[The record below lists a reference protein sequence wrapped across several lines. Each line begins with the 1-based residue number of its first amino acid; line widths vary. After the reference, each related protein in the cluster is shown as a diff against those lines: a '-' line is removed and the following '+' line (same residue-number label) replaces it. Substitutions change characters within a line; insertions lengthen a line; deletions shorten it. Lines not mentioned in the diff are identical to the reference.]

1 MFKRFIMLIALVMAT
16 GLPALAQSSM
26 TDQQIMD
33 YVISEND
40 KGVDRKTIV
49 TNLMERGVSIDR
61 IRKIS
66 KKYDKQKAG
75 SVNGAKN
82 ITSSKSENRL
92 RVNNGKEKEI
102 KDRTSNYRKSN
113 DDPLRNKKLTNK
125 QRELMRMQREEEYYD
140 EFDTFLPDSL
150 EMYNDIFG
158 EEEAEEDKPK
168 KKIFGHDIFNNKTLT
183 FEPEMNIATPADYRL
198 GPGDVVYIDI
208 YGASQKQD
216 ECSVTP
222 DGYINISGYGPVQVE
237 GLTVAQ
243 ANSRLK
249 ATVGNRFAGSS
260 IKLSVGQTK
269 TITVHVFGD
278 VQNPG
283 SYTLS
288 AFATVFNALY
298 MAGGPTETGTLR
310 NIKVLRNGRPLTT
323 VDIYDYILN
332 GNLKGNIRLASE
344 DVIYVETY
352 ECLVNVTG
360 KVKRPMYYE
369 MKSNESVATLLKY
382 AGGFTGDAYED
393 VVRLIRKKG
402 EGGMYS
408 FHSLNEFER
417 GTFQLCD
424 GDSVDVDST
433 LQRFSNM
440 VEIRGAVMRPGMYQ
454 MDGSVSTLRQLIE
467 VAGGLSED
475 AIKTRGILHRRKEDR
490 SLETKSINIAG
501 LLEHSI
507 ADIALSNEDVLY
519 IPSRQDF
526 NDELTLTIE
535 GEVLYP
541 GIYEYAENTTIEDL
555 ILQAGG
561 LTDNASMAKVDVARR
576 VRDNLSSEAATEI
589 AEFHSFSI
597 KEGFVIDDNEGF
609 TLQPYDVVSVR
620 RAPNNIDQ
628 RAVSVEGEITFG
640 GNYTITK
647 KNYRLSDLVKNAGG
661 VTKDAYVKGAHLERR
676 LTFDEKERQQSIVMM
691 LMRADTQGRD
701 SLTWA
706 KRQEI
711 SDTKIVGIE
720 LDKAL
725 EHPGNDKYDIVLEE
739 GDRLVIPQYDNT
751 VTISGEVMYPNT
763 VAYNPQASLSYYIN
777 QAGGFGLQA
786 RKNRVFVMNK
796 NGTASRV
803 KSSKDIQPGSTI
815 VVTAKAK
822 KERLT
827 TAQILSM
834 SMSFASLGAVM
845 ISALKK

>member
-168 KKIFGHDIFNNKTLT
+168 KKIFGHDIFNNKALT

-803 KSSKDIQPGSTI
+803 RSSKDIKPGSTI

-845 ISALKK
+845 INALR

>member
-61 IRKIS
+61 IRNLS
-66 KKYDKQKAG
+66 KKYEKQKAG

-168 KKIFGHDIFNNKTLT
+168 KKIFGHDIFNNKDLT

-803 KSSKDIQPGSTI
+803 RSSKDIKPGSTI

-845 ISALKK
+845 INALR

>member
-168 KKIFGHDIFNNKTLT
+168 KKIFGHDIFNNKDLT

-845 ISALKK
+845 INALR

>member
-168 KKIFGHDIFNNKTLT
+168 KKIFGHDIFNNKALT

>member
-61 IRKIS
+61 IRNLS
-66 KKYDKQKAG
+66 KKYEKQKAG

-168 KKIFGHDIFNNKTLT
+168 KKIFGHDIFNNKDLT

-676 LTFDEKERQQSIVMM
+676 LTFDEKQRQQSIVMM

-803 KSSKDIQPGSTI
+803 RSSKDIKPGSTI

-845 ISALKK
+845 INALR

>member
-66 KKYDKQKAG
+66 KKYEKQKAG

-150 EMYNDIFG
+150 DMYNDIFG

-168 KKIFGHDIFNNKTLT
+168 KKIFGHDIFNNKDLT

-676 LTFDEKERQQSIVMM
+676 LTFDEKQRQQSIVMM

-803 KSSKDIQPGSTI
+803 RSSKDIKPGSTI

-845 ISALKK
+845 INALR

>member
-1 MFKRFIMLIALVMAT
+1 
-16 GLPALAQSSM
+16 
-26 TDQQIMD
+26 
-33 YVISEND
+33 
-40 KGVDRKTIV
+40 
-49 TNLMERGVSIDR
+49 
-61 IRKIS
+61 
-66 KKYDKQKAG
+66 
-75 SVNGAKN
+75 
-82 ITSSKSENRL
+82 
-92 RVNNGKEKEI
+92 
-102 KDRTSNYRKSN
+102 
-113 DDPLRNKKLTNK
+113 
-125 QRELMRMQREEEYYD
+125 
-140 EFDTFLPDSL
+140 
-150 EMYNDIFG
+150 
-158 EEEAEEDKPK
+158 
-168 KKIFGHDIFNNKTLT
+168 
-183 FEPEMNIATPADYRL
+183 
-198 GPGDVVYIDI
+198 
-208 YGASQKQD
+208 
-216 ECSVTP
+216 
-222 DGYINISGYGPVQVE
+222 
-237 GLTVAQ
+237 
-243 ANSRLK
+243 
-249 ATVGNRFAGSS
+249 
-260 IKLSVGQTK
+260 
-269 TITVHVFGD
+269 
-278 VQNPG
+278 
-283 SYTLS
+283 
-288 AFATVFNALY
+288 
-298 MAGGPTETGTLR
+298 
-310 NIKVLRNGRPLTT
+310 
-323 VDIYDYILN
+323 
-332 GNLKGNIRLASE
+332 
-344 DVIYVETY
+344 
-352 ECLVNVTG
+352 
-360 KVKRPMYYE
+360 
-369 MKSNESVATLLKY
+369 
-382 AGGFTGDAYED
+382 
-393 VVRLIRKKG
+393 
-402 EGGMYS
+402 
-408 FHSLNEFER
+408 
-417 GTFQLCD
+417 
-424 GDSVDVDST
+424 
-433 LQRFSNM
+433 
-440 VEIRGAVMRPGMYQ
+440 MYQ

-676 LTFDEKERQQSIVMM
+676 LTFDEKQRQQSIVMM

-803 KSSKDIQPGSTI
+803 RSSKDIKPGSTI

-845 ISALKK
+845 INALR

>member
-1 MFKRFIMLIALVMAT
+1 MLIALVMAT

-168 KKIFGHDIFNNKTLT
+168 KKIFGHDIFNNKALT

-620 RAPNNIDQ
+620 RAPNNINQ

-803 KSSKDIQPGSTI
+803 RSSKDIKPGSTI

-845 ISALKK
+845 INALR

>member
-66 KKYDKQKAG
+66 KKYEKQKAG

-168 KKIFGHDIFNNKTLT
+168 KKIFGHDIFNNKDLT

-676 LTFDEKERQQSIVMM
+676 LTFDEKQRQQSIVMM

-803 KSSKDIQPGSTI
+803 RSSKDIKPGSTI

-845 ISALKK
+845 INALR

>member
-158 EEEAEEDKPK
+158 EKEAEEDKPK
-168 KKIFGHDIFNNKTLT
+168 KKIFGHDIFNNKDLT

-725 EHPGNDKYDIVLEE
+725 ERPGNDKYDIVLEE

-803 KSSKDIQPGSTI
+803 RSSKDIKPGSTI

-845 ISALKK
+845 INALR

>member
-168 KKIFGHDIFNNKTLT
+168 KKIFGHDIFNNKDLT

-803 KSSKDIQPGSTI
+803 RSSKDIKPGSTI

-845 ISALKK
+845 INALR

>member
-676 LTFDEKERQQSIVMM
+676 LTFDEKQRQQSIVMM

-803 KSSKDIQPGSTI
+803 RSSKDIKPGSTI

-845 ISALKK
+845 INALR

>member
-158 EEEAEEDKPK
+158 EEEAEEYKPK
-168 KKIFGHDIFNNKTLT
+168 KKIFGHDIFNNKDLT

-676 LTFDEKERQQSIVMM
+676 LTFDEKQRQQSIVMM

-803 KSSKDIQPGSTI
+803 RSSKDIKPGSTI

-845 ISALKK
+845 INALR

>member
-168 KKIFGHDIFNNKTLT
+168 KKIFGHDIFNNKDLT

-676 LTFDEKERQQSIVMM
+676 LTFDEKQRQQSIVMM

-725 EHPGNDKYDIVLEE
+725 ERPGNDKYDIVLEE

-803 KSSKDIQPGSTI
+803 RSSKDIKPGSTI

-845 ISALKK
+845 INALR

>member
-168 KKIFGHDIFNNKTLT
+168 KKIFGHDIFNNKDLT

-393 VVRLIRKKG
+393 VIRLIRKKG

-620 RAPNNIDQ
+620 RAPNNINQ

-803 KSSKDIQPGSTI
+803 RSSKDIKPGSTI

-845 ISALKK
+845 INALR

>member
-168 KKIFGHDIFNNKTLT
+168 KKIFGHDIFNNKDLT

-676 LTFDEKERQQSIVMM
+676 LTFDEKQRQQSIVMM

-803 KSSKDIQPGSTI
+803 RSSKDIKPGSTI

-845 ISALKK
+845 INALR

>member
-168 KKIFGHDIFNNKTLT
+168 KKIFGHDIFNNKALT

-620 RAPNNIDQ
+620 RAPNNINQ

-803 KSSKDIQPGSTI
+803 RSSKDIKPGSTI

-845 ISALKK
+845 INALR